1 VVPFVVL
8 LSVSFWI
15 IYQKLEREF
24 VAAQYDDALA
34 QIETSSGIIS
44 RDIDSFSIKL
54 ADWAQW
60 DDSYDFV
67 ESRDQDYIDSN
78 LNDESLQSLGVQMA
92 LFLDLDGGV
101 VYEKQVESLEGSE
114 ESVEFPI
121 KYLQEKAVF
130 REQQKPFAGLISF
143 DGNIFLLAVRPIV
156 KSDGSGEPRGT
167 LYFGRQLKRE
177 YFDEVGK
184 ISHVQLDMLP
194 AAVASGH

>member
-1 VVPFVVL
+1 MKLRAKVFLIVSSAIVVL

-67 ESRDQDYIDSN
+67 ENRDQDYIDSN
-78 LNDESLQSLGVQMA
+78 LNDESLQSLGVQTA
-92 LFLDLDGGV
+92 FL
-101 VYEKQVESLEGSE
+101 S
-114 ESVEFPI
+114 
-121 KYLQEKAVF
+121 
-130 REQQKPFAGLISF
+130 
-143 DGNIFLLAVRPIV
+143 
-156 KSDGSGEPRGT
+156 
-167 LYFGRQLKRE
+167 
-177 YFDEVGK
+177 
-184 ISHVQLDMLP
+184 
-194 AAVASGH
+194 